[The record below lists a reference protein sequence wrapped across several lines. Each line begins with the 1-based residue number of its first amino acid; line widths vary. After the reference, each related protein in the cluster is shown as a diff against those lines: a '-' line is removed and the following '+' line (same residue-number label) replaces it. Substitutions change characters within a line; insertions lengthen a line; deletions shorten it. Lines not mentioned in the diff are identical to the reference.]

1 MARPPSIEQENR
13 LAGASQAPCDPGTEY
28 TGADDRHIYGMS
40 TTPGHPFNCLS
51 RLAVPHVRELPV
63 ARATEAQLREAAG
76 ASRLA
81 VRYEKS
87 LHVLEGLLIF

>member
-1 MARPPSIEQENR
+1 MAGSPSIEQENGV
-13 LAGASQAPCDPGTEY
+13 ACASQAPCDPGAEY
-28 TGADDRHIYGMS
+28 ACTDHRHIYRMS
-40 TTPGHPFNCLS
+40 TTPGHSSNCLS

-87 LHVLEGLLIF
+87 LHVLERLLIL